1 MRLQTFCIDEQAAE
15 CYKPDIPEGVVAEH
29 KVTDTNQHGGGCSNV
44 RCLIYLREWLLN
56 TRSLIPINMEV
67 DAVM

>member
-44 RCLIYLREWLLN
+44 RCK
-56 TRSLIPINMEV
+56 V
-67 DAVM
+67 CDAICEQLTSHGQDRPSRK